1 MQTYVM
7 MTRLDHGSLN
17 VPKTLEDLEHD
28 VKERIKESL
37 GEKGLEWVAS
47 YAVGGPYDY
56 MDIFRTEDNDAA
68 IKVST
73 IVRTFGHAT
82 SEIWPA
88 TDWGHFKDITRSLP
102 SGHA

>member
-7 MTRLDHGSLN
+7 MTRLNHSVLDAPEN
-17 VPKTLEDLEHD
+17 LENLEHQ
-28 VKERIKESL
+28 VKERIQESL
-37 GEKGLEWVAS
+37 GADGLEWVAS

-56 MDIFRTEDNDAA
+56 MDVFRAADNDAA

-73 IVRTFGHAT
+73 IVRTFGHAQ

-88 TDWGHFKDITRSLP
+88 ADWGHFKEMTRDLP
-102 SGHA
+102 GGHA